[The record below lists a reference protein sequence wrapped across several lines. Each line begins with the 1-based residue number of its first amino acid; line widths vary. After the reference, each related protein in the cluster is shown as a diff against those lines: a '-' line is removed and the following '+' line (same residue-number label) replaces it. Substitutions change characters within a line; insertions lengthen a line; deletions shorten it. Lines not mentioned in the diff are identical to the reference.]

1 MENSHVFPTSLTS
14 PSTMALQFGEIS
26 PLDHK
31 ILSGGGSTTA
41 TERLP
46 SQLQQAKAARQ
57 QNLMKQ
63 NLELIRENG
72 RLRREIALYEDR
84 QRALACLYHQCLGI
98 QESFSQAMN
107 SASKEIDESENKLL
121 RSFGL
126 ADMIPDLQ
134 IKASNNKI

>member
-1 MENSHVFPTSLTS
+1 
-14 PSTMALQFGEIS
+14 MALQFGEIS

-63 NLELIRENG
+63 NWENG